1 METSN
6 KKQLSTEDIAA
17 YLEGKSSLSDFDML
31 QAMISNPELGEIMEA
46 LSELDEIDELTEL
59 KDINQIN
66 EL

>member
-1 METSN
+1 MATSY
-6 KKQLSTEDIAA
+6 KKFSSEDIAA

-31 QAMISNPELGEIMEA
+31 QAMISNPELCETIEA
-46 LSELDEIDELTEL
+46 MSELDEIDELIEV